1 MKRYSLY
8 LLVGAS
14 MVLYGIAAF
23 GYQPATAPNA
33 AGQLTSR
40 YCVSCHNQR
49 LKSGNLALDTLNTT
63 NIASSAERWE
73 KVIVKLRSRSM
84 PPPRRLA
91 CPLAGGITT
100 PRPTPIGSGE
110 HSE

>member
-8 LLVGAS
+8 LLVGAC

-23 GYQPATAPNA
+23 GYQSPAAPNA

-63 NIASSAERWE
+63 NIASSAETWE

-84 PPPRRLA
+84 PPPGA
-91 CPLAGGITT
+91 
-100 PRPTPIGSGE
+100 PRPDAATYDSVAG
-110 HSE
+110 